1 MAPGG
6 DRPRTAAVTP
16 EQEET
21 LKSLGYAAG
30 SGGAGELDDPTLP
43 DPRDLVQVYERLQI
57 VVHAQGMTL
66 EQAREEA
73 AALVEQD
80 PGNPFAHNTV
90 ASLAYRTGHLA
101 QAARAFHQALELDPD
116 RPAVRQNYGK
126 LLRDMDRL
134 EDSEKELRLALSQ
147 TDADDRRTRV
157 SLAETLILR
166 GETAEAEKLIGD
178 VLAKSPKDNEALG
191 ARGRLLVAQGR
202 PADAIEPL
210 TEAAAVGDA
219 DDWIAVARVYLE
231 LRDPAKALEAADRA
245 LRVTG
250 GHPWALAVSGHALIL
265 EGKRAEGL
273 ALLKRSLAARPKR
286 PEAWLSLAQAF
297 EAASDKASAES
308 CRKTARSL
316 TLS

>member
-1 MAPGG
+1 
-6 DRPRTAAVTP
+6 
-16 EQEET
+16 
-21 LKSLGYAAG
+21 
-30 SGGAGELDDPTLP
+30 PTLP

-57 VVHAQGMTL
+57 FVHAQGMTL
-66 EQAREEA
+66 EQAREQA

-101 QAARAFHQALELDPD
+101 QAARAFHRALELDPE

-134 EDSEKELRLALSQ
+134 EDSEKELRMALSQ

-157 SLAETLILR
+157 SLAETLSLR
-166 GETAEAEKLIGD
+166 GETAEAEKLIGE

-202 PADAIEPL
+202 PADAIAPL
-210 TEAAAVGDA
+210 TEAAAVGGA

-231 LRDPAKALEAADRA
+231 LRDPPKALEAADRA
-245 LRVTG
+245 L
-250 GHPWALAVSGHALIL
+250 
-265 EGKRAEGL
+265 
-273 ALLKRSLAARPKR
+273 
-286 PEAWLSLAQAF
+286 
-297 EAASDKASAES
+297 
-308 CRKTARSL
+308 
-316 TLS
+316 